1 MDPIRQFSSSEA
13 VMQRALELARLGEGF
28 VEPNPAVGSVIV
40 NDRLQLLGEGYHQ
53 QCGGPHAEIHALQMA
68 GDLARGATIY
78 VTLEPC
84 CHHGKTGPCSQ
95 ALIQAGVKKVVI
107 AMRDPA
113 PHVDGGGIAELK
125 QAGIEV
131 EVGLLEAEAQRLVC
145 PFVKRVTQ
153 GLPWVHAKWAMTLD
167 GKIASRTGHSQWI
180 SNARSREI
188 VHQLR
193 GRMDGIMVGHQTAL
207 ADDPLLTARPAGK
220 RIPTR
225 IVVDSQATLASSS
238 KLVQTISAAPVMVM
252 AHRSAPA
259 ENVQRLE
266 EAGVEV
272 FLSGSASPSESA
284 RPDLGECLREL
295 GRREMTNL
303 LIEGGGGLL
312 GSCFDAQLIDE
323 IHVFVAPKIVGGGA
337 AITPI
342 AGMGLEQ
349 IPDFANVTESELQ
362 QLDSDLYIRGRIAY
376 EKPAV

>member
-1 MDPIRQFSSSEA
+1 
-13 VMQRALELARLGEGF
+13 MQRALELARLGEGF
-28 VEPNPAVGSVIV
+28 VEPNPAVGAVIV
-40 NDRLQLLGEGYHQ
+40 DDRLQLLGEGYHQ
-53 QCGGPHAEIHALQMA
+53 QCGGPHAEIHALRMA

-131 EVGLLEAEAQRLVC
+131 EVGLLEAEAQRLVR

-193 GRMDGIMVGHQTAL
+193 GRMDGIMVGHQTVL

-225 IVVDSQATLASSS
+225 IVIDSKATLASNS
-238 KLVQTISAAPVMVM
+238 KLVQTISDAPVMVM

-266 EAGVEV
+266 EAGIEV
-272 FLSGSASPSESA
+272 FLSGSDTPSESA
-284 RPDLGECLREL
+284 RADLGECLREL

-342 AGMGLEQ
+342 AGTGLEQ
-349 IPDFANVTESELQ
+349 IPGYANVAESEIQ

-376 EKPAV
+376 ENPAV